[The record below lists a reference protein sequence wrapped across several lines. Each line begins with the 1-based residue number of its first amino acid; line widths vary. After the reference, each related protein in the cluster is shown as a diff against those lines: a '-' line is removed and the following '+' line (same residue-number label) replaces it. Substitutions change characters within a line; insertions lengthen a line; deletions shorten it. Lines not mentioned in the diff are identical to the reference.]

1 MKEDAYPLMNFA
13 TAIIVQM
20 LRADNKKA
28 GRLPQIKALIE
39 DAQKIAEREELV
51 SPDDFWAKIGVT
63 EAKLVSYFH
72 EYLSGKQG
80 AFAEK
85 IRDGLVREYED
96 AWRQYGSARELN
108 SIIEHYTFLVATIK
122 NNDAH
127 KDLRDALEKIL
138 NSLRSMSEQG
148 D

>member
-1 MKEDAYPLMNFA
+1 
-13 TAIIVQM
+13 M

-28 GRLPQIKALIE
+28 DRLPEIEALVE
-39 DAQKIAEREELV
+39 DAQEIAEKEALV
-51 SPDDFWAKIGVT
+51 SPDDFWAKIAVT
-63 EAKLVSYFH
+63 DAKLVGYLH
-72 EYLSGKQG
+72 ENLRGKQG
-80 AFAEK
+80 TFTEN

-108 SIIEHYTFLVATIK
+108 SIIEHYTFLVATIRSS
-122 NNDAH
+122 DAH
-127 KDLRDALEKIL
+127 KDLCNALEKIL